1 MLILLKGLVGQQ
13 AFEQMSKT
21 SEEGILKNYRSW
33 HQLLSIVVLL
43 QQKPSVI
50 SLEYQNLWPQKDTP
64 DIFPCFSD
72 QKNLQPKNRGI
83 CGKLIV
89 ATGEAQ
95 LSQLHALEMKAVRAV
110 GNVKVR
116 QNRKGSKNCMKS
128 WGDFNKFFLFGKIT
142 FFLGGQEFFTKI
154 PRKFEK
160 SSEKSTI

>member
-1 MLILLKGLVGQQ
+1 
-13 AFEQMSKT
+13 
-21 SEEGILKNYRSW
+21 
-33 HQLLSIVVLL
+33 
-43 QQKPSVI
+43 
-50 SLEYQNLWPQKDTP
+50 
-64 DIFPCFSD
+64 
-72 QKNLQPKNRGI
+72 
-83 CGKLIV
+83 V